1 LPTKQRR
8 KENVEN
14 YICNELSSLIW
25 QANKDDIHDKEDVV
39 ELLTRVNQ
47 NMKNDTEEKFSSRMG
62 Q

>member
-1 LPTKQRR
+1 M
-8 KENVEN
+8 EN

>member
-1 LPTKQRR
+1 M
-8 KENVEN
+8 EN

-62 Q
+62 QQKQLVDK